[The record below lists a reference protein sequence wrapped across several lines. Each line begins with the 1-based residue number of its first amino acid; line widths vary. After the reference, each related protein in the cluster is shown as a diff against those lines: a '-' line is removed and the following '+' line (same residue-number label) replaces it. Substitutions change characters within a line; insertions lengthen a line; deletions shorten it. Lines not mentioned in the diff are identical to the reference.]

1 MNVEVK
7 EVEQVRERKMMSIT
21 NCTKREE
28 ETRGRTRKDGG
39 DKNEGLLDWTVIISE
54 TLSVKV
60 QVPGCETT
68 EH

>member
-1 MNVEVK
+1 MVK